1 MSEILQN
8 LVVDREGIS
17 DKSNSHLGYITR
29 QMSWKK
35 IDVIAGIISAVVGVG
50 GLVYGMASNWK
61 PPLAFSSTNDR
72 FSCQLRSYPDEGS
85 EIWTIM
91 YRNDKGTQPW
101 LRMVN
106 TFGDDWTTQKRC
118 DKIAERLEDF
128 RKDGLIELTYR
139 ADPNTPRQSVIC
151 AKTKLS
157 GENCELLVTLTL
169 DANAYNSFK
178 NMTEAL
184 RNGTTVDQ
192 GSNSG
197 SASIPLSPSS
207 PSVPLGNFLADED
220 LNAVSHTTK

>member
-1 MSEILQN
+1 M
-8 LVVDREGIS
+8 
-17 DKSNSHLGYITR
+17 TR
-29 QMSWKK
+29 VMSWKK
-35 IDVIAGIISAVVGVG
+35 IEKIHVIVGIIAAVATVG
-50 GLVYGMASNWK
+50 GLVYAIASGWK
-61 PPLAFSSTNDR
+61 PPLLFSRANDR

-106 TFGDDWTTQKRC
+106 TFGDDWTTQNRC

-139 ADPNTPRQSVIC
+139 TDPNTPRQSVIC

-157 GENCELLVTLTL
+157 GENCELLVTLKP
-169 DANAYNSFK
+169 DANAYDSFK

-197 SASIPLSPSS
+197 SASIAISPSS

-220 LNAVSHTTK
+220 LKVGLLTTK